1 MATGI
6 LEQFRLDGQVAF
18 ITGAGG
24 GLGRALALGMAQAGA
39 DVGCADMDAAA
50 AERTAELVRQQG
62 RRALAVAGSVTDEA
76 DLARVVGAV
85 AAELGGLDIAFANAG
100 VAERRHALVD
110 APLAEWQQIIDVDLT
125 GVFLTAREAARV
137 MVPRGRG
144 KIIAIASIMGLVGHF
159 DGRPRAYSAAKGGV
173 VNLVRA
179 LAIELA
185 PHNIQ
190 VNALAPTFLETNIGS
205 GLLSGQTEE
214 SRALLAEVRRRTPVG
229 RLGRPEEVAGAAV
242 FLASAAAD
250 LVTGITLPVDGG
262 WTAW

>member
-1 MATGI
+1 MAGV
-6 LEQFRLDGQVAF
+6 LEQFRLDGRVAF

-24 GLGRALALGMAQAGA
+24 GLGRALALTMAQAGA
-39 DVGCADMDAAA
+39 DVGCADIDAAA
-50 AERTAELVRQQG
+50 AEATAALVREEG
-62 RRALAVAGSVTDEA
+62 RRGLAVSGSVVDEA
-76 DLARVVGAV
+76 DLARMVSTI

-100 VAERRHALVD
+100 VAERRYALVD
-110 APLAEWQQIIDVDLT
+110 APLAEWQRIIDVDLT

-144 KIIAIASIMGLVGHF
+144 KIIATASIMGLVGHF
-159 DGRPRAYSAAKGGV
+159 DGLARAYSAAKGGV
-173 VNLVRA
+173 INLVRT

-190 VNALAPTFLETNIGS
+190 VNAIAPTFLETSIH

-214 SRALLAEVRRRTPVG
+214 SRAFLAEVRHRTPIG

-242 FLASAAAD
+242 FLASSASD